1 MKTRA
6 CRERGGEEEPRIQLP
21 SLDLVCLGQRGR
33 RGRREGQ
40 SPRGNH
46 ESADHVARMAMICA
60 PPLWPAMRYTLS
72 LRGVVCSAVCSREIA
87 RAERAQILVFPP
99 LGCGNREAFR
109 HEPSPSRGARLRAMS
124 INKNQTNCPNHLCS
138 RSVGV
143 ASTRARASA
152 APAGAA
158 AGSGQKDAVR
168 EGLFGAFAASA
179 SSSTRR

>member
-1 MKTRA
+1 MAEERGNPPRWPLSDDAMKTRA

-99 LGCGNREAFR
+99 LGCGNGGVSARTLL
-109 HEPSPSRGARLRAMS
+109 PQGARLRAMS
-124 INKNQTNCPNHLCS
+124 NEPIRSIKIKPLVQTICAADPL
-138 RSVGV
+138 RP
-143 ASTRARASA
+143 RARA
-152 APAGAA
+152 PPPRWRCGRLRPEGCGA
-158 AGSGQKDAVR
+158 
-168 EGLFGAFAASA
+168 
-179 SSSTRR
+179 

>member
-87 RAERAQILVFPP
+87 RAERKEHKSWCSASARVWKRRRFGTNPHLQ
-99 LGCGNREAFR
+99 
-109 HEPSPSRGARLRAMS
+109 GARLRAMS

-138 RSVGV
+138 RSV
-143 ASTRARASA
+143 ASDARARLR
-152 APAGAA
+152 PAGAA